1 MATQESKAQAVFKKV
16 LAAACFKDARGMCAR
31 IGYAER
37 LGIIT
42 SVEHDIAQEAVD
54 MYMHKLGGTA
64 WYLHDIL
71 RDLGLT
77 ALDATQW
84 RQYGLAAFYS
94 TWDKRPM
101 PWRKGQRHVAA
112 ILKLAVD
119 SGVYATQKEYMCHAV
134 KEMFNTG
141 SITSRER
148 DRTLDAI
155 QQYIGELGRPS
166 LGYTPMTLHSAM
178 QAGAFSSAD
187 FCEYIGRDL
196 YSNWGTRPMNM
207 AAAQDVVQAALR
219 RRDAT
224 RPGDGRRACQDT
236 EE

>member
-16 LAAACFKDARGMCAR
+16 LAAACFRDAYGMCAR
-31 IGYAER
+31 IGYAESR
-37 LGIIT
+37 GIIT
-42 SVEHDIAQEAVD
+42 SVEHDIAQEAAD
-54 MYMHKLGGTA
+54 TYLHKLGGNA

-77 ALDATQW
+77 DLDAAQW
-84 RQYGLAAFYS
+84 REYGLAAFYS
-94 TWDKRPM
+94 TWDKRPR
-101 PWRKGQRHVAA
+101 PWRKGQRPVAA

-134 KEMFNTG
+134 QEMFNTG

-155 QQYIGELGRPS
+155 QQYIGEIGRPR
-166 LGYTPMTLHSAM
+166 LGYTPLTLLTAM
-178 QAGAFSSAD
+178 QAGVFSSED

-196 YSNWGTRPMNM
+196 YRNWGARPVHRD
-207 AAAQDVVQAALR
+207 AVQDVVQVAMR
-219 RRDAT
+219 RRESD
-224 RPGDGRRACQDT
+224 RAG
-236 EE
+236 

>member
-31 IGYAER
+31 VGYAEHQ
-37 LGIIT
+37 GIIT
-42 SVEHDIAQEAVD
+42 SGEADIAQEAVD
-54 MYMHKLGGTA
+54 TYMHKLGGNA

-71 RDLGLT
+71 HDLGLT
-77 ALDATQW
+77 DLDATQW

-94 TWDKRPM
+94 AWDKRPM
-101 PWRKGQRHVAA
+101 PWRKGQRPASA
-112 ILKLAVD
+112 ILKMAVD
-119 SGVYATQKEYMCHAV
+119 SGVYPTQKQYMCHAV
-134 KEMFNTG
+134 QVLYNTG
-141 SITSRER
+141 CITRREL
-148 DRTLDAI
+148 DRTLRAI
-155 QQYIGELGRPS
+155 QQYLDALGRTHW
-166 LGYTPMTLHSAM
+166 GYTPMTLLTAM
-178 QAGAFSSAD
+178 QAGGLSIED

-219 RRDAT
+219 RRD
-224 RPGDGRRACQDT
+224 GRRACQDT

>member
-16 LAAACFKDARGMCAR
+16 LAAACLKDARGMCAR
-31 IGYAER
+31 VGYAEQQ
-37 LGIIT
+37 GIIT
-42 SVEHDIAQEAVD
+42 SGEADIAQEAVD
-54 MYMHKLGGTA
+54 TYMHKLGGNA

-77 ALDATQW
+77 DLDATQW

-94 TWDKRPM
+94 AWDRRPM
-101 PWRKGQRHVAA
+101 PWRKGQRPVAA

-134 KEMFNTG
+134 QEMFNTG
-141 SITSRER
+141 SITRRER

-155 QQYIGELGRPS
+155 QQYMGELGRQR
-166 LGYTPMTLHSAM
+166 LGYTPLSLLTAM
-178 QAGAFSSAD
+178 QAGGFSIED

-196 YSNWGTRPMNM
+196 YRSWGNRPTSPLDVR
-207 AAAQDVVQAALR
+207 DVVQAALR
-219 RRDAT
+219 RREAD
-224 RPGDGRRACQDT
+224 RALESA
-236 EE
+236 EEE